1 MKDKLDAVGARPE
14 KREICKEDNDM
25 EVPILDL
32 VNYGISIEMQYDI
45 HKMVAAY
52 CVEETIENWIK
63 CHNIAKWIM

>member
-45 HKMVAAY
+45 HKIGSSIL
-52 CVEETIENWIK
+52 CGGDN
-63 CHNIAKWIM
+63 